1 MTLKLA
7 CADYTFPL
15 LPHDDVLTLIAML
28 GIRDVDIGLFEHRSH
43 LQPSDQFENVTRSA
57 KALKKR
63 LDSKG
68 LNLADVFLQVDDDGM
83 SYAINQPDASCRRK
97 ARDWF
102 ERTLDYAAACGAK
115 HVTISPGVYFEEQGR
130 AESVARGC
138 DELSWRIER
147 GNAYQIV
154 LGVEPH
160 IRSIASRPKSAL
172 RLVSKVP
179 GLTFS
184 LDYGHF
190 TCVGVPDAEVE
201 PLIPHAS
208 HFHVR
213 GARRGMLQATFQDNT
228 IDFARIVK
236 AMKSVGYSGFLT
248 LEYVWVDWEG
258 CNRADNL
265 SETIRFRD
273 FLRPLLNDRLGR

>member
-1 MTLKLA
+1 MKLKLA

-83 SYAINQPDASCRRK
+83 SYAINHPDASRRK
-97 ARDWF
+97 RARDWY

-115 HVTISPGVYFEEQGR
+115 HVTISPGVFFSNQPR
-130 AESVARGC
+130 TDSRARGC

-147 GNAYQIV
+147 AGACKIIM
-154 LGVEPH
+154 GAEPH

-172 RLVSKVP
+172 RLISKVP

-213 GARRGMLQATFQDNT
+213 GARRGRLQATFQDNT
-228 IDFARIVK
+228 IDFAQIVK
-236 AMKSVGYSGFLT
+236 VMKSVGYKGFLA

-273 FLRPLLNDRLGR
+273 FLRPLLDDTSCG

>member
-28 GIRDVDIGLFEHRSH
+28 GIRDVDIGLFDHRSH

-57 KALKKR
+57 KTLKKR

-83 SYAINQPDASCRRK
+83 SYAINHPDASRRRK

-138 DELSWRIER
+138 DELFWRIER
-147 GNAYQIV
+147 AGAYQIV
-154 LGVEPH
+154 MGVEPH

-172 RLVSKVP
+172 RLISKVP

-213 GARRGMLQATFQDNT
+213 GARRGMLQASFRDNT
-228 IDFARIVK
+228 IDFARTVEV
-236 AMKSVGYSGFLT
+236 MKSVGYDGFLT

-273 FLRPLLNDRLGR
+273 FLRPLLDDASGS

>member
-1 MTLKLA
+1 MKLKLA

-57 KALKKR
+57 KALKKT

-83 SYAINQPDASCRRK
+83 SYAINHPDASRRRK

-115 HVTISPGVYFEEQGR
+115 HVTISPGVFFSDQTR
-130 AESVARGC
+130 ADSRVRGC

-147 GNAYQIV
+147 AGAYHIIM
-154 LGVEPH
+154 GAEPH

-172 RLVSKVP
+172 RLISKVP

-190 TCVGVPDAEVE
+190 TCVDVPDAEVE

-213 GARRGMLQATFQDNT
+213 GARRGRLQATFQDNT
-228 IDFARIVK
+228 IDFARVVK
-236 AMKSVGYSGFLT
+236 VMKSVGYHGYLA

-273 FLRPLLNDRLGR
+273 FLRPLLDDTSCG

>member
-57 KALKKR
+57 KTLKKR

-83 SYAINQPDASCRRK
+83 SYAINHPDASRRRK

-138 DELSWRIER
+138 DELFWRIER
-147 GNAYQIV
+147 AGAYQIV
-154 LGVEPH
+154 MGVEPH

-172 RLVSKVP
+172 RLISKVP

-213 GARRGMLQATFQDNT
+213 GARRGMLQASFRDNT
-228 IDFARIVK
+228 IDFARTVEV
-236 AMKSVGYSGFLT
+236 MKSVGYDGFLT
-248 LEYVWVDWEG
+248 LEYVWGDWEG

-273 FLRPLLNDRLGR
+273 FLRPLLDDASGS

>member
-1 MTLKLA
+1 MALKLA

-43 LQPSDQFENVTRSA
+43 LQPSDQFKNVTGSA
-57 KALKKR
+57 NALKKR
-63 LDSKG
+63 LDARG
-68 LNLADVFLQVDDDGM
+68 LKVADVFLQVDDDGV
-83 SYAINQPDASCRRK
+83 SYAINQPNASRRRK

-102 ERTLDYAAACGAK
+102 ERTLEYTAACGAE

-130 AESVARGC
+130 AASVARGC
-138 DELSWRIER
+138 EELSWRIER
-147 GNAYQIV
+147 GSVYKIV

-172 RLVSKVP
+172 RLISKVP

-213 GARRGMLQATFQDNT
+213 GARRRMLQASFRDNT
-228 IDFARIVK
+228 IDFARTVEV
-236 AMKSVGYSGFLT
+236 MKTVGYSGFLT

-258 CNRADNL
+258 CDRVDNL

-273 FLRPLLNDRLGR
+273 FLRPLLNDAPGS

>member
-1 MTLKLA
+1 MGRKLA

-43 LQPSDQFENVTRSA
+43 LQPSDQFKNVTRSA
-57 KALKKR
+57 IALKKR
-63 LDSKG
+63 LDARG
-68 LNLADVFLQVDDDGM
+68 LTVGDVFLQVDDDGR
-83 SYAINQPDASCRRK
+83 SYAINQPNASRRRK

-102 ERTLDYAAACGAK
+102 ERTLEYTAACGAK
-115 HVTISPGVYFEEQGR
+115 HVTISPGVFFKEQGR
-130 AESVARGC
+130 AESLARGC

-147 GNAYQIV
+147 GNAYHIV

-172 RLVSKVP
+172 RLISKVT

-190 TCVGVPDAEVE
+190 TCVGVPDVEVE

-213 GARRGMLQATFQDNT
+213 GARQGKLQASFQDNT

-236 AMKSVGYSGFLT
+236 VMKTVGYDGFLT

-258 CNRADNL
+258 CDRVDNL

-273 FLRPLLNDRLGR
+273 FLRPLLNETSHI

>member
-57 KALKKR
+57 KTLKKR

-83 SYAINQPDASCRRK
+83 SYAINQPDASRRRK

-115 HVTISPGVYFEEQGR
+115 HVTISPGVYFDDQPR
-130 AESVARGC
+130 VDSRARGR

-147 GNAYQIV
+147 AGAYQIV
-154 LGVEPH
+154 MGVEPH

-273 FLRPLLNDRLGR
+273 FLRPLLNETSRI

>member
-115 HVTISPGVYFEEQGR
+115 HVTISPGVYFDDQPR
-130 AESVARGC
+130 ADSRARGR

-147 GNAYQIV
+147 ADAYQIV
-154 LGVEPH
+154 MGVEPH

-172 RLVSKVP
+172 RLISKVP

-273 FLRPLLNDRLGR
+273 FLRPLLNETSRI